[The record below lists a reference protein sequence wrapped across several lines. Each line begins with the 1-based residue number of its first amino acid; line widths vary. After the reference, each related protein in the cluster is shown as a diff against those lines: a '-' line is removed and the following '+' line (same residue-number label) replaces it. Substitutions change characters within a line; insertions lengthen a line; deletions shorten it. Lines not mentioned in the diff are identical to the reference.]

1 MSRQKYDQ
9 LMDYILKSENIV
21 ALTGAGM
28 STAAGIPD
36 FRSPKGIYA
45 DPSIDGERVFDL
57 NVFKQDPTIFGRF
70 YKTLYPQI
78 QAAKPTKGHYM
89 LKKLED
95 MRKLSCIITQ
105 NIDGLHTLA
114 GNTNVIEVH
123 GHMRNFVCTESIHH
137 NCPTSEVKMED
148 VEKGVVCPECGAFM
162 KPNVIFFGEHVQDL
176 EKALTEIQKADLV
189 LIIGTSLSVY
199 PVAGLPGYC
208 KDETK
213 IVIIN
218 ETETSLDREADLIIN
233 EDVNLVAERMGF
245 VVNIP
250 N

>member
-9 LMDYILKSENIV
+9 LMDLILKSENIV

-57 NVFKQDPTIFGRF
+57 NVFKEDPTIFGRF
-70 YKTLYPQI
+70 FSRLYPQI
-78 QAAKPTKGHYM
+78 ENAHPTKGHYM

-95 MRKLSCIITQ
+95 MRKLTCIITQ
-105 NIDGLHTLA
+105 NLDGLHTLA

-123 GHMRNFVCTESIHH
+123 GHTRRFVCIDSVYHF
-137 NCPTSEVKMED
+137 CDTSEVKMED
-148 VEKGVVCPECGAFM
+148 VEKGVRCTQCGSYM
-162 KPNVIFFGEHVQDL
+162 KPNIIFFGEHVKDL
-176 EKALTEIQKADLV
+176 EKALTEIQKADL
-189 LIIGTSLSVY
+189 LIVIGTSLSVY

-208 KDETK
+208 KDNTK

-218 ETETSLDREADLIIN
+218 ESETTLDREADLIIN
-233 EDVNLVAERMGF
+233 EDVNIVAEKMGF
-245 VVNIP
+245 VVNYSG
-250 N
+250 

>member
-1 MSRQKYDQ
+1 MSRQKYDE
-9 LMDYILKSENIV
+9 LMNLILKADNIV
-21 ALTGAGM
+21 ALTGAGL

-36 FRSPKGIYA
+36 FRSSKGIYA

-57 NVFKQDPTIFGRF
+57 QVFENDPCIFGRF
-70 YKTLYPQI
+70 FTKLAPQI
-78 QAAKPTKGHYM
+78 DQARPTKGHLM
-89 LKKLED
+89 LKKLQD

-105 NIDGLHTLA
+105 NIDSLHTLA

-123 GHMRNFVCTESIHH
+123 GHTREFVCTKSIHH
-137 NCPTSEVKMED
+137 RCSSKNIEMDQIST
-148 VEKGVVCPECGAFM
+148 GVICAECGGYM
-162 KPNVIFFGEHVQDL
+162 KPDIIFFGEHVKDL

-208 KDETK
+208 KNDTK

-218 ETETSLDREADLIIN
+218 ESETSLDKQADLIIS
-233 EDVNLVAERMGF
+233 EDINIVAEKMGF
-245 VVNIP
+245 VANISA
-250 N
+250 